1 MRLVK
6 VKWGKLSLDI
16 PFELL
21 LKLLTKVLMLFDHFL

>member
-21 LKLLTKVLMLFDHFL
+21 LKLLTKVVDHFL